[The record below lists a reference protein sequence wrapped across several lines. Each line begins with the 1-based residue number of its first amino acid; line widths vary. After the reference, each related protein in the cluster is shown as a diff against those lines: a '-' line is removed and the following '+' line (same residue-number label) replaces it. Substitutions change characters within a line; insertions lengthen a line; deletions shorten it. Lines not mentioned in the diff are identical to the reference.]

1 VRRIITPEQLQALT
15 GTAPAAD
22 AVAAPAAPA
31 EAGELGALPPSQT
44 AQMIEIAQ
52 VQGQVHAQSL
62 EKVGELAQ
70 RNPHETISII
80 RQWLHESAA

>member
-1 VRRIITPEQLQALT
+1 LQALT
-15 GTAPAAD
+15 GVAPAAD
-22 AVAAPAAPA
+22 AVATPAAPA
-31 EAGELGALPPSQT
+31 EGGELGALPPSQT